1 MDDERDVAV
10 DFMEMT
16 DKGRLWARFADAR
29 PALALAVGRHVIVGD
44 DDAELKVAQIIS
56 IDADGNRELQVL
68 PGTVAVNSDLLPR
81 R

>member
-1 MDDERDVAV
+1 
-10 DFMEMT
+10 
-16 DKGRLWARFADAR
+16 
-29 PALALAVGRHVIVGD
+29 VIVGD